1 MEHAKAASPFRT
13 AQSNLCNKQAMD
25 QVVTFLR
32 MIGTLLESAPPLLL
46 GAVAAI
52 ALTML
57 AAGLGRV
64 SPRLGT
70 LLRWT
75 GNLTLL
81 AVFTLAAM
89 RFVRLDPAFDSLT
102 SNLAM
107 PAQTVSG
114 GETRVPLSADG
125 HYWIEARVNGTPQR
139 FMVDTGATVT
149 AISTEV
155 ALAARIRPDPLRL
168 PVVVRTA
175 NGSTQ
180 AQMAQIDELRF
191 GSIVARDMD
200 AIVTAST
207 GGLNVLGMNFLSR
220 LKGWRV
226 EDGVLVLTPRRPQP
240 ALSEE

>member
-1 MEHAKAASPFRT
+1 ME
-13 AQSNLCNKQAMD
+13 
-25 QVVTFLR
+25 QVTSFWRAFERYLD
-32 MIGTLLESAPPLLL
+32 SAPPLLL
-46 GAVAAI
+46 GVFAAI
-52 ALTML
+52 ALSML

-64 SPRLGT
+64 SPRLGGFLRFSGNM
-70 LLRWT
+70 LLL
-75 GNLTLL
+75 G
-81 AVFTLAAM
+81 VFALAAM
-89 RFVRLDPAFDSLT
+89 RFIRLDPAFDSL
-102 SNLAM
+102 SANLAM

-139 FMVDTGATVT
+139 FMVDTGATLT

-155 ALAARIRPDPLRL
+155 AQAADIRPDPLRL
-168 PVVVRTA
+168 PVIVRTA

-180 AQMAQIDELRF
+180 AQMARIGEVRF

-200 AIVTAST
+200 AIVTGST

-226 EDGVLVLTPRRPQP
+226 EDGVLVLTPRHAQ
-240 ALSEE
+240 AASVQD